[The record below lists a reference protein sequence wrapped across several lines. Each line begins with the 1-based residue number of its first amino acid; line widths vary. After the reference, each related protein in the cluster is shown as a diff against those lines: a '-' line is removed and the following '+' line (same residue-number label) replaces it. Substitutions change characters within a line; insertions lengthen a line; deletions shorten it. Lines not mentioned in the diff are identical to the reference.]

1 MFSGTNNDA
10 QSTQIYHDWLVRN
23 AGTEKVTGSVDVDK
37 RSSLI
42 AYFSE
47 NAQIMIATEA
57 ASEGV
62 NLQFCSL
69 LKK

>member
-1 MFSGTNNDA
+1 MHNLPKF
-10 QSTQIYHDWLVRN
+10 YHDWLVRN